1 MDTTPDNL
9 SMKDKDV
16 PHVFLDEPS
25 SRDILNALLEDIP
38 TFTYTSTFTEKSRLS
53 SEFDEL

>member
-9 SMKDKDV
+9 SMKDKYV
-16 PHVFLDEPS
+16 PPVFLDEPS

-38 TFTYTSTFTEKSRLS
+38 TFTYTSIFTEKSRLS